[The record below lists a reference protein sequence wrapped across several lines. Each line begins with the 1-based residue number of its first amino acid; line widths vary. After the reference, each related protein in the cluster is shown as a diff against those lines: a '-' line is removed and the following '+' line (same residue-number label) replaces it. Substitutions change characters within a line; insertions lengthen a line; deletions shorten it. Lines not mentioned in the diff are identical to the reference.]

1 MIVELFSGAKFCI
14 YLKMKHLVQ
23 FVYVL
28 CLYRNLRPFS
38 LQLTHYEARIGD
50 DARVG
55 DT

>member
-1 MIVELFSGAKFCI
+1 
-14 YLKMKHLVQ
+14 MKHLVQ

-55 DT
+55 DTKLFRGTGRTYR